1 MSALPKN
8 RWIWIILIFLTLNT
22 LCFWTLGAVKLI
34 SHLEYQGKIKRMA
47 QNMLRRMGPSESR
60 FHVSRSVKASDAAH
74 VEFKVTSA
82 EAKAEEDGS
91 YIEIG
96 FSKQLGP
103 QADKGYVTIT
113 PEIPVRIEQAGWGL
127 KIYGDFKPG
136 EEYKVEI
143 LKGIPSFDGMKLG
156 TGKTEIVVFPDYAPE
171 LSLKTNGQY
180 LLLDGSQTVPVETVN
195 VEKIE
200 VSMAKVY
207 DNNLVFLLNNM
218 RYGGIPDDIGP
229 DSVKKTVETKFKRN
243 EKGEVRVDLKD
254 ILGKEAS
261 GLYFFSAQTGDEEGW
276 RRESRI
282 IIATNIGIVVKKS
295 ENDLFVWL
303 NRLSTAEPVVG
314 ATIKVFSKTNQQIL
328 DANTDGNGFLHF
340 KDVDWTGDRKPFV
353 VTASSADDLSFI
365 KLEETVLSETDFA
378 VDGRAYVSGG
388 YEAFVYGD
396 RNIFRPGETAHIRTI
411 VRGRGMDLP
420 GTFPIIC
427 EIKRP
432 DGKVFKKL
440 NGMLGKAGTT
450 EWEVDFPSEALT
462 GDYQAEIKIPGAEKA
477 IGTFEF
483 QVEEFMPARLSV
495 KLSVPEKRFVPD
507 ETVKVGALAL
517 QSFGAAA
524 ADKNV
529 ELAVV
534 LRAKDF
540 APEGFKSYSFKDE
553 TVEFSEKKIPVEGKK
568 TSSDG
573 KAEFEFKTP
582 AKISAPSSVSLA
594 IGATVK
600 ETGGR
605 TITVREERAFD
616 PYPSYVG
623 IRKKTDGNAADGKPS
638 DFEFVVLTPDG
649 KEVPSAK
656 LKVTVNKVNWET
668 ILKKDKNGGYQWTS
682 ENREEAVHVV
692 TVDSGKGSGIFS
704 FTPKSWGDHIVRVRT
719 EGGHTAAIKLYV
731 EGPWGSAMPWAM
743 ERPDRIELQ
752 LDKRTYAPGEIA
764 KLLIK
769 SPFKGKA
776 LVTVTQDR
784 VLTATVVDLT
794 EATQQI
800 TLPVETSFA
809 PNAYC
814 SVTVIRP
821 IVKGEKWAAHRAYGV
836 TPLMIEEKQHRLSV
850 TAKLPDVVRPGE
862 KVKVSLSVEKDSQ
875 KVNDAEMSVA
885 LVDEGILQL
894 TGYKSADPFEF
905 FYGKRANGVET
916 SDFYS
921 LLIPEPE
928 DKKVAGASSPSGDA
942 SYSAKDHLNPIAV
955 KRVVPVA
962 LWLSNIKTGGKGDA
976 FAEFTIPKEFT
987 GKLRLMAVASAE
999 KDFGN
1004 GDAQV
1009 KVKQPLMI
1017 ELSLPRFL
1025 APSDQFTVPMSIFN
1039 ETGKDGE
1046 ANVSLEVPEDFK
1058 ITSAPSLKVSAKQGE
1073 ETIVKFRVIAPAHA
1087 EKAMIKAKAKLGNE
1101 ETEQTVE
1108 LSVRPAANFMTLG
1121 GSGTVKAPGKAE
1133 VKLPSGWL
1141 KGTES
1146 DRLVVSSLPSVQFLG
1161 ALRFL
1166 IEYPY
1171 GCVEQTTSTV
1181 FPLLYMKEILPMIDL
1196 KLFSAPQIDRNVQ
1209 AGIERLF
1216 TMQTSSG
1223 GFGMW
1228 PGDSYPYDWGT
1239 VYATEFLVEAK
1250 NAGYTVPKSDLN
1262 EALDYLEKFVSGKS
1276 KDGDA
1281 DGTLRSHAVYVLAKA
1296 GRIKSSWIRRLQE
1309 TKSDLS
1315 EAGKLYLAGS
1325 LALMGDKK
1333 AMSEL
1338 IGQSF
1343 NSQSFG
1349 GKGEGDFN
1357 VLPAALGLS
1366 IFMEVDPENPLVPV
1380 LVKRLEGVMKAG
1392 QWDTTQNNAQALL
1405 GLGKYSRYL
1414 KAQTQSFTGRILS
1427 GGKPIASFDDKNAA
1441 SLNGVELSGRDLT
1454 IEINGAG
1461 TAYYYWTSGGV
1472 PASGKVEEKD
1482 NGLKARRSFL
1492 DSAGKPANL
1501 TKLKQGDVVIVDI
1514 TLGAGQNYKNV
1525 VLVDLLPA
1533 GFEVENP
1540 RLASSDTSDLS
1551 ELDMINPQ
1559 KIDIRDDRILV
1570 FTNISDDTHY
1580 RYVVRAVTPGKFK
1593 LPAVSAECMYDPSIV
1608 SVNGAGEITISE

>member
-1 MSALPKN
+1 MPALPKN

-34 SHLEYQGKIKRMA
+34 SHLEYQGKIKHMA

-60 FHVSRSVKASDAAH
+60 FQVSRSVKASDAAH

-113 PEIPVRIEQAGWGL
+113 PEIPVRFEQAGWGF

-156 TGKTEIVVFPDYAPE
+156 TGKTETVVFPDYEPE

-195 VEKIE
+195 IDKIE
-200 VSMAKVY
+200 VSISKVY

-218 RYGGIPDDIGP
+218 GYGSIPGDLGP
-229 DSVKKTVETKFKRN
+229 DTVKKNLETKLKRN

-254 ILGKEAS
+254 ILGKEAN
-261 GLYFFSAQTGDEEGW
+261 GLYFLEAQSTDQESW
-276 RRESRI
+276 RRESRL
-282 IIATNIGIVVKKS
+282 IIATNLGIVVKKS
-295 ENDLFVWL
+295 QNDLFVWL
-303 NRLSTAEPVVG
+303 NSLSTAEPVVG
-314 ATIKVFSKTNQQIL
+314 ASVKVFSKKNLQIL
-328 DANTDGNGFLHF
+328 EANTDGNGFLHF
-340 KDVDWTGDRKPFV
+340 KDVDWAGEKKPFV

-378 VDGRAYVSGG
+378 VDGKPYVSGG

-396 RNIFRPGETAHIRTI
+396 RNIYRPGETAHVRTI
-411 VRGRGMDLP
+411 VRGKGMELP
-420 GTFPIIC
+420 GTFPILC
-427 EIKRP
+427 EIRRP
-432 DGKVFKKL
+432 DGRIFKKL
-440 NGMLGKAGTT
+440 SGMLGKAGTM
-450 EWEVDFPSEALT
+450 EWELDFPMEALT
-462 GDYQAEIKIPGAEKA
+462 GKYKAMVQIPGSDKA

-495 KLSVPEKRFVPD
+495 KLNVPEKRLVPD
-507 ETVKVGALAL
+507 ETIKVGVLAQ

-524 ADKNV
+524 AEKNV
-529 ELAVV
+529 ELTVA
-534 LRAKDF
+534 LRPKDF
-540 APEGFKSYSFKDE
+540 APESFKSYSFKDE
-553 TVEFSEKKIPVEGKK
+553 TVQFADKKIAVEGKK
-568 TSSDG
+568 TGSDG
-573 KAEFEFKTP
+573 KAEFELKTP
-582 AKISAPSSVSLA
+582 AKISAPSSISLA
-594 IGATVK
+594 IGATVM

-605 TITVREERAFD
+605 TVTAREERAFD

-623 IRKKTDGNAADGKPS
+623 LRKKTDGHAAEGKPS

-649 KEVPSAK
+649 KGVSSNQ
-656 LKVTVNKVNWET
+656 LKVTVSKVSWES

-682 ENREEAVHVV
+682 ENRESEVHVA
-692 TVDSGKGSGIFS
+692 TVDSGKGAGTFS
-704 FTPKSWGDHIVRVRT
+704 FTPESWGDHIVRIRT

-731 EGPWGSAMPWAM
+731 EGPWGEAAPWAM
-743 ERPDRIELQ
+743 ERPDRLELQ
-752 LDKRTYAPGEIA
+752 FDKRAYAPGETA

-784 VLTATVVDLT
+784 VLTATVVNLT
-794 EATQQI
+794 EATQQVS
-800 TLPVETSFA
+800 LPVEASFA

-836 TPLMIEEKQHRLSV
+836 TPLMLEEKQHRLSV
-850 TAKLPDVVRPGE
+850 TSKLPDAVRPGE
-862 KVKVSLSVEKDSQ
+862 KMKISFSVEKDSQ
-875 KVNDAEMSVA
+875 KIKDAEMSVA

-905 FYGKRANGVET
+905 FYGKRSHGVET

-928 DKKVAGASSPSGDA
+928 EKKAAGASSPSGDA
-942 SYSAKDHLNPIAV
+942 EYDAKKHLNPISV
-955 KRVVPVA
+955 KRVRSVA
-962 LWLSNIKTGGKGDA
+962 LWLSNIRTDGKGSA
-976 FAEFTIPKEFT
+976 SAEFTVPKEFT
-987 GKLRLMAVASAE
+987 GKLRLMVVASSE

-1009 KVKQPLMI
+1009 KVKQPLMV
-1017 ELSLPRFL
+1017 EPSLPRFL
-1025 APSDQFTVPMSIFN
+1025 APSDQFTVPVSVFN
-1039 ETGKDGE
+1039 ETGKDGD
-1046 ANVSLEVPEDFK
+1046 ANVFLEVPEDFK
-1058 ITSAPSLKVSAKQGE
+1058 ITSAPSMKAPTKQGS
-1073 ETIVKFRVIAPAHA
+1073 ETIVKFSVIAPAHA
-1087 EKAMIKAKAKLGNE
+1087 EKATIKAKVKLGNE
-1101 ETEQTVE
+1101 ESEQAVE
-1108 LSVRPAANFMTLG
+1108 LAVRPAANFITLG
-1121 GSGTVKAPGKAE
+1121 GYGTVKAPAKAQ
-1133 VKLPSGWL
+1133 VNLPSGWL

-1146 DRLVVSSLPSVQFLG
+1146 HNLVVSSLPSVQFLG
-1161 ALRFL
+1161 ALRYL
-1166 IEYPY
+1166 VEYPY
-1171 GCVEQTTSTV
+1171 GCVEQTTSAV
-1181 FPLLYMKEILPMIDL
+1181 FPLLYLKEILPVIDL
-1196 KLFSAPQIDRNVQ
+1196 KRFSATQIDRNMQV
-1209 AGIERLF
+1209 GIERLF

-1228 PGDSYPYDWGT
+1228 PGSYEPHDWGT
-1239 VYATEFLVEAK
+1239 VYATEFLTEAK
-1250 NAGYTVPKSDLN
+1250 NAGYSVPKGDLN
-1262 EALDYLEKFVSGKS
+1262 NALDYLEKLISGKS
-1276 KDGDA
+1276 KDGNA
-1281 DGTLRSHAVYVLAKA
+1281 NEVLRAHAIYVLAKA
-1296 GRIKSSWIRRLQE
+1296 GRVKSSWIRRLQE
-1309 TKSDLS
+1309 TKDLP

-1343 NSQSFG
+1343 NDKSFSAT
-1349 GKGEGDFN
+1349 GEGEFN

-1366 IFMEVDPENPLVPV
+1366 IFMETNPENPLVPV
-1380 LVKRLEGVMKAG
+1380 LVKRLEGAMKEG
-1392 QWDTTQNNAQALL
+1392 QWGTTQNNAQALI
-1405 GLGKYSRYL
+1405 GLGKYTRFL
-1414 KAQTQSFTGRILS
+1414 KAQTQNFTGRILS
-1427 GGKPIASFDDKNAA
+1427 DGKPVASFDDKNGV
-1441 SLNGVELSGRDLT
+1441 SLKGAELPGKDIALEVE
-1454 IEINGAG
+1454 GAG
-1461 TAYYYWTSGGV
+1461 TVYYYWTSGGV

-1482 NGLKARRSFL
+1482 SGLKARRSFL
-1492 DSAGKPANL
+1492 GSAGKPFDL
-1501 TKLKQGDVVIVDI
+1501 KKLKQGDVVVVDI
-1514 TLGAGQNYKNV
+1514 RLGARQNYKNV

-1540 RLASSDTSDLS
+1540 RLASSDASDLS
-1551 ELDMINPQ
+1551 EKDMINPQ
-1559 KIDIRDDRILV
+1559 KIDIRDDRVLI
-1570 FTNISDDTHY
+1570 FTDVSDDTHY

-1593 LPAVSAECMYDPSIV
+1593 LPAVSAECMYDPSIA